1 MKHID
6 EYTSITAVIE
16 RLIEREN
23 ETIAIYEQMIRET
36 GESVVTP
43 LLRRIV
49 GTKNEERS
57 LLERELE
64 ELNEQFEI
72 DEAII

>member
-43 LLRRIV
+43 LLLRII

-72 DEAII
+72 DEAIV

>member
-43 LLRRIV
+43 LLLRIV
-49 GTKNEERS
+49 GTKNEERM

-64 ELNEQFEI
+64 ELNGQFAI